1 MEQIEELKEEKDEL
15 QKKLD
20 EAQEQIEQM
29 RGQKVDISMMAL
41 PETENKEIQTEEE
54 FPMNQTADNSQH
66 QYTQG

>member
-1 MEQIEELKEEKDEL
+1 MEQIEEIKEEKDEL
-15 QKKLD
+15 WQKLD

-66 QYTQG
+66 